1 MNFKTINLFKKID
14 TLHKASEKAAD
25 RNRYYL
31 FATIF
36 ACIIICVGIYIN
48 LFSWDNHLNELER
61 NDFALNNLHIKPN
74 ATINDSIAA
83 QLNVDRKV
91 KDIFTELWIG
101 RHYIN
106 VPIFGFKFSVDDV
119 NIIGSVALCTLITM
133 FFFSNR
139 REFWITHEIFETFL
153 YVEKSFW
160 KDESEETD
168 AAKSETSNRA
178 KFHDKLFVLEYIYH
192 GCIQNYIFTTPTKD
206 DFLPKSDKINID
218 DYKIARYETNL
229 IGRGFMQVL
238 YLLPVITLLIIFG
251 TDIYSLFVH
260 DHIFSLANVKSINN
274 EIGCRFGF
282 LILSIVYCWK
292 QTQYNNYIFKASVN
306 LQKHMY
312 EAITRLQ
319 GSPEF
324 A

>member
-48 LFSWDNHLNELER
+48 LFSWDNHLNEIER
-61 NDFALNNLHIKPN
+61 RNFGYKNLHITPN
-74 ATINDSIAA
+74 ASISDSIAA

-91 KDIFTELWIG
+91 KDITTQLWID

-106 VPIFGFKFSVDDV
+106 VPIFGFKFSVNDV
-119 NIIGSVALCTLITM
+119 NVIGSLALCTLITM

-139 REFWITHEIFETFL
+139 REFWITHEIFDTFL
-153 YVEKSFW
+153 YVEKIFW
-160 KDESEETD
+160 KDEPED
-168 AAKSETSNRA
+168 ADATKDDSGHTK

-206 DFLPKSDKINID
+206 DYLPDSDKIDID
-218 DYKIARYETNL
+218 AYKTAPYKTNL
-229 IGRGFMQVL
+229 VGRGFMEVL
-238 YLLPVITLLIIFG
+238 YLLPIITLLIIFA
-251 TDIYSLFVH
+251 TDVYSLFVH
-260 DHIFSLANVKSINN
+260 DHIFSLANVKAINK
-274 EIGCRFGF
+274 EIGFRFTF
-282 LILSIVYCWK
+282 LTLSIVYCGY
-292 QTQYNNYIFKASVN
+292 QTWYNHYIFRASIK
-306 LQKHMY
+306 LQKYMY
-312 EAITRLQ
+312 NAITKIQ